1 MAKALLDN
9 FGDDEETERLARM
22 TTATMYMGTCTHT
35 YTVKYSRS
43 MLTTASDVC
52 QAAQRRCV
60 SPSQAPA

>member
-22 TTATMYMGTCTHT
+22 TTATMYMGTCAHA
-35 YTVKYSRS
+35 YTVTYSHM
-43 MLTTASDVC
+43 MLTTASDVY
-52 QAAQRRCV
+52 QAVRRRCV